1 MLTKLPIIMNVNT
14 TQIDCCV
21 EAFSRRIR
29 PVFFLLIVVFQVA
42 CSDIKNELEPKPEPQ
57 QVPIG
62 RTYIRFRISLAKPNA
77 LFTRAEEIG
86 ESIGSDNENTI
97 RSMYLSLTRTLNT

>member
-1 MLTKLPIIMNVNT
+1 MNVNT

-42 CSDIKNELEPKPEPQ
+42 CSDIKTN
-57 QVPIG
+57 
-62 RTYIRFRISLAKPNA
+62 
-77 LFTRAEEIG
+77 
-86 ESIGSDNENTI
+86 
-97 RSMYLSLTRTLNT
+97 